1 MSNYESKCDKR
12 NIYLYKVNNRNT
24 IKSVSPS
31 PMKKGD
37 PKSPCRI
44 ELICVLSSI
53 LHNEAKFYP
62 IMSCSSQITE
72 KNSLVEGLLCNSFHS
87 INTD

>member
-1 MSNYESKCDKR
+1 MCNCGSKCDKG

-24 IKSVSPS
+24 IKNVSPS

-44 ELICVLSSI
+44 ELICVLSNV
-53 LHNEAKFYP
+53 LLLLNKAKFYP
-62 IMSCSSQITE
+62 KI
-72 KNSLVEGLLCNSFHS
+72 
-87 INTD
+87 